1 MTDETPIKKLTRKQE
16 AFIDAYLVCFNGAE
30 AARRAGYSEKTA
42 RTIASN
48 LLAAVDISEQI
59 KSRMAEVHM
68 SADEALK
75 LTADIARGDIAQL
88 MDITSMGGVVDLKTA
103 QERGLT
109 KLIKKIKQ
117 KTTIR
122 NAKTAEGE
130 DSETHEIE
138 LELYDAQTALRD
150 ILKVAG
156 RFIERA
162 DITSNGETV
171 APVIMRLGVDI
182 DKL

>member
-1 MTDETPIKKLTRKQE
+1 MTEEAQPRKLNKAQE
-16 AFIDAYLVCFNGAE
+16 VFISEYIQCFNATEAYSRAYPKAKRTTAGTNGHE
-30 AARRAGYSEKTA
+30 LLKNTEIAARIQA
-42 RTIASN
+42 R
-48 LLAAVDISEQI
+48 L
-59 KSRMAEVHM
+59 AEVHM

-138 LELYDAQTALRD
+138 LELYDAQAALRD
-150 ILKVAG
+150 ILKVNEKLSDTTQVKVIVEYA
-156 RFIERA
+156 ERSKA
-162 DITSNGETV
+162 NPS
-171 APVIMRLGVDI
+171 
-182 DKL
+182 